1 MNETLKII
9 RDRRS
14 TRGFLPEQ
22 IKQEELQDILDAG
35 IYAPSAS
42 NQQPWYFTVV
52 QNKDL
57 IDRLSDS
64 FKELARKSDSDYLK
78 RVGNND
84 NFHVFYN
91 SPTVIFISGDKKNSS
106 AAVDCAAA
114 LENMLIAAE
123 SLGIGSCW
131 VGFIA
136 FLLNSDEGKGFMK
149 ELGIPEGYKE
159 IHSVAVGYKKG
170 NAANAP
176 ARKENIVNYV
186 K

>member
-1 MNETLKII
+1 MNETLKIM
-9 RDRRS
+9 RERRS
-14 TRGFLPEQ
+14 TRGFQSEQ
-22 IKQEELQDILDAG
+22 IKDDELQDILGAG

-78 RVGNND
+78 KVGNNE

-91 SPTVIFISGDKKNSS
+91 SPTVIFISGDKQNSS

-123 SLGIGSCW
+123 SLKIGSCW

-136 FLLNSDEGKGFMK
+136 FLLNNEEGKGFMK
-149 ELGIPEGYKE
+149 ELGIPEGYRE
-159 IHSVAVGYKKG
+159 IHSVALGYKKV
-170 NAANAP
+170 NSTNAP
-176 ARKENIVNYV
+176 ARKENIVNYI